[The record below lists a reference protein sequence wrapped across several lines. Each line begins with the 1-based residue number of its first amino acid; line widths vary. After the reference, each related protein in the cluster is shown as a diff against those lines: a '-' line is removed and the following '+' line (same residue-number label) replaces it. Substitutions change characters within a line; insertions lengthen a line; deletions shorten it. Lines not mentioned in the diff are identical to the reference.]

1 MHRHDRIRRTR
12 FAVAAPLAALALLI
26 TPALAGAGAAAA
38 QTASCSSWTTAPP
51 PSPGAFDN
59 LLRGV
64 AALSACN
71 VWVVGDYANT
81 GTGPR
86 LTVAEHWNGTSWKVL
101 HTPSPGS
108 FNLLT
113 AVRATSASNVWAVG
127 DLLSTTQNQDLAM
140 HCC

>member
-38 QTASCSSWTTAPP
+38 QAASCSRWTTAPP

-64 AALSACN
+64 AALSPCN
-71 VWVVGDYANT
+71 VWAVGDYSNS
-81 GTGPR
+81 GIGQR
-86 LTVAEHWNGTSWKVL
+86 LTLAEHWNGTSWRVL
-101 HTPSPGS
+101 HTPSPGH

-113 AVRATSASNVWAVG
+113 AVSAFSPRSAWAVG
-127 DLLSTTQNQDLAM
+127 RADGKTL
-140 HCC
+140 